1 MVGAPKGFSKFI
13 LLLVVVILLSC
24 CSPSSSFAFLPHVSR
39 TDDAV
44 IIDCITNNFPLI
56 IQECWPNLMFF
67 IFLNSVDGVG
77 YAPAYHNKNFYGEI
91 INPEINIPSF
101 NHYAMM
107 GQRLPFYNW
116 QTYSYGHPSLIAP
129 VGVASTRESG
139 EPNNRQLA
147 VKQAIQC
154 GRGPAT
160 MPKTRLGITEKI
172 TGGTNTKK
180 NIWPYVVSLFLLM
193 TRILHLLL
201 ILVK

>member
-77 YAPAYHNKNFYGEI
+77 YAPAYHNKNF
-91 INPEINIPSF
+91 
-101 NHYAMM
+101 
-107 GQRLPFYNW
+107 
-116 QTYSYGHPSLIAP
+116 
-129 VGVASTRESG
+129 
-139 EPNNRQLA
+139 
-147 VKQAIQC
+147 
-154 GRGPAT
+154 
-160 MPKTRLGITEKI
+160 
-172 TGGTNTKK
+172 
-180 NIWPYVVSLFLLM
+180 
-193 TRILHLLL
+193 
-201 ILVK
+201 